1 MNNATCETK
10 LILMHNYVT
19 KNCNIEFEAV
29 WRRRLR
35 LEESSLRER
44 LLRGKSRGRNC
55 SLAALAFALE
65 ETRTN

>member
-44 LLRGKSRGRNC
+44 LLRGRNC